1 MSELQGMKKMHSKT
15 NLILVTSLVFT
26 TLLTGCANTAAD
38 YEPIVDGPKD
48 ALFYDDLAACKNLA
62 EQRDYLNDDTK
73 SEALLGAGLGA
84 VVGAIGG
91 DTGDIVGG
99 TLVGGALSAGGGAW
113 EVRGERK
120 NIVIECMSGRGHR
133 VVG

>member
-1 MSELQGMKKMHSKT
+1 MYSKT
-15 NLILVTSLVFT
+15 NLTLATSLMMTMF
-26 TLLTGCANTAAD
+26 LSGCANTAAD

-48 ALFYDDLAACKNLA
+48 ALFYDDLAACKSLA

-73 SEALLGAGLGA
+73 SEALLGAGIGA

-91 DTGDIVGG
+91 NTGDIVGG
-99 TLVGGALSAGGGAW
+99 ALVGGAVRAGGRAW
-113 EVRGERK
+113 ETRDERK
-120 NIVIECMSGRGHR
+120 NIVLECMAGRGHR

>member
-1 MSELQGMKKMHSKT
+1 MYSKT
-15 NLILVTSLVFT
+15 NLTLATSLIMTMF
-26 TLLTGCANTAAD
+26 LSGCANTAAD

-48 ALFYDDLAACKNLA
+48 ALFYDDLADCKNLA
-62 EQRDYLNDDTK
+62 EQREYLNDDTK
-73 SEALLGAGLGA
+73 SEALLGAGIGA

-99 TLVGGALSAGGGAW
+99 ALVGGALSAGGRAW
-113 EVRGERK
+113 DTRDERK
-120 NIVIECMSGRGHR
+120 NIVLECMSGRGHR

>member
-1 MSELQGMKKMHSKT
+1 MYSKT
-15 NLILVTSLVFT
+15 NLTLATSLIMTIF
-26 TLLTGCANTAAD
+26 LSGCANTAAD

-48 ALFYDDLAACKNLA
+48 ARFYDDLADCKNLA
-62 EQRDYLNDDTK
+62 EQRKYLNDDTK
-73 SEALLGAGLGA
+73 SEALLGAGIGA

-99 TLVGGALSAGGGAW
+99 ALAGGALSAGGRAW
-113 EVRGERK
+113 DTRDERK
-120 NIVIECMSGRGHR
+120 NIVLECMSGRGHR

>member
-1 MSELQGMKKMHSKT
+1 MYSKT
-15 NLILVTSLVFT
+15 NLILATSLAFT
-26 TLLTGCANTAAD
+26 TLLTGCANTASD

-62 EQRDYLNDDTK
+62 EQREYLNGDTK

-99 TLVGGALSAGGGAW
+99 ALVGGALSAGGSAW